1 MARGRKP
8 ATPPADPMDAVDVEA
23 INEVTAASDELIQRL
38 TVIDAQY
45 GDGLPFDQFRLINE
59 VRFYF
64 QNSAESMLE
73 AGKRLILLKEHLPHG
88 EFLPTL
94 HEIGVSHRMAQR
106 SMQAAIKYSGPKKA
120 ALANLGKSKLLEL
133 MVEDDDE
140 LEELAEGGTIAG
152 LTLDEIDR
160 MSTRELRE
168 NLRKEKDK
176 REQDN
181 EVHEKLLTQKDA
193 KINELDKQ
201 LHGGRKL
208 PSWPEL
214 VSETQIQTQTAAFQA
229 LEAFD
234 KLAVLRDQI
243 LNGDL
248 GDMTEEE
255 AEPGIEA
262 MAVTYHH
269 VITQMWAHVG
279 DLMATSEEVFI
290 GYKMRADERELNA
303 PGVVD

>member
-1 MARGRKP
+1 MTTRGRKP
-8 ATPPADPMDAVDVEA
+8 ATPPSDPKATVDVEA
-23 INEVTAASDELIQRL
+23 INEVTVASDELTQRL
-38 TVIDAQY
+38 TLIDAQY
-45 GDGLPFDQFRLINE
+45 GDGKPYDSTRLIHE
-59 VRFYF
+59 TQFYL
-64 QNSAESMLE
+64 QQSAEAMLE
-73 AGKRLILLKEHLPHG
+73 AGKRLILLKEHEPHG
-88 EFLPTL
+88 EFLDALTS
-94 HEIGVSHRMAQR
+94 IGLAPRAAQKM
-106 SMQAAIKYSGPKKA
+106 MQAAVKYSGPKKA
-120 ALANLGKSKLLEL
+120 ALASLGKTKLLEL
-133 MVEDDDE
+133 MAEDDEE
-140 LEELAEGGTIAG
+140 LEALAEGGTLAG

-160 MSTRELRE
+160 MTKAELRE
-168 NLRKEKDK
+168 SLRKEKEK

-181 EVHEKLLTQKDA
+181 DVHEKLLTQKDA

-214 VSETQIQTQTAAFQA
+214 ISQTQIETQTAAFQA

-262 MAVTYHH
+262 MAVNYHN

-279 DLMATSEEVFI
+279 DLMSTSEEVFI

-303 PGVVD
+303 PAN

>member
-1 MARGRKP
+1 MARTKT
-8 ATPPADPMDAVDVEA
+8 TPPADPKAGIDVKGLASTSETMDE
-23 INEVTAASDELIQRL
+23 NQKRL
-38 TVIDAQY
+38 ALIDAQF
-45 GDGLPFDQFRLINE
+45 GDGLPYDRGRLIHE
-59 VRFYF
+59 TQFYL
-64 QNSAESMLE
+64 QQSAEAMLE
-73 AGKRLILLKEHLPHG
+73 AGKRLIVIREHEVQGDWQQLLNDVGIAPR
-88 EFLPTL
+88 TA
-94 HEIGVSHRMAQR
+94 RAM
-106 SMQAAIKYSGPKKA
+106 MQAAAKYSGPKKA

-140 LEELAEGGTIAG
+140 LEALADGGTLAG

-160 MSTRELRE
+160 MSVKELRA
-168 NLRKEKDK
+168 NLRQEKEK

-181 EVHEKLLTQKDA
+181 EVHEKLLGQKDA

-214 VSETQIQTQTAAFQA
+214 VSQTQIETQTAAFQA

-269 VITQMWAHVG
+269 VVTQMWAHVG
-279 DLMATSEEVFI
+279 ELVAAAENVFL